1 MFYMK
6 MKINQRLL
14 NPIKELAES
23 GKLSGILLLIATSIS
38 LCLSNI
44 PHTKVYSSFWEHQI
58 GFPFFVT
65 SINHWINDGLMVIF
79 FLLVTLEIK
88 REILKGELSSIHRS
102 LLPIFAALGGMVFPA
117 LIYFSFN
124 TQTGDLKGWAIPT
137 ATDIAFSLGILSLLG
152 RKVPFGLKVFLT
164 ALAIIDDL
172 GAIFIIVIF
181 YSTELHFD
189 MLLSAALILSVLI
202 ALNRFKVSKLSFFIL
217 LGLPLWYCIFK
228 SGVHATIA
236 GVLLAFTIPL
246 SKIETLE
253 HYLYRPVNYLILPLF
268 ALANT
273 AIAISFAS
281 LHVIVFSSLGLGIV
295 LGLLL
300 GKPLGIFL
308 LSFIAVK
315 VKMTQLPKSVTWG
328 HLIGIGFAAGIGFTM
343 SLFIANLSFDNVTTL
358 NVSKLS
364 VLLGSI
370 LSAIIGLIV
379 LKKTTT
385 PPQ

>member
-1 MFYMK
+1 
-6 MKINQRLL
+6 MKINQSLL

-23 GKLSGILLLIATSIS
+23 GKLSGILLMIATSIS

-44 PHTKVYSSFWEHQI
+44 PHTKSYTTFWEHQI
-58 GFPFFVT
+58 GFSFLVA
-65 SINHWINDGLMVIF
+65 SINHWINDILMVIF
-79 FLLVTLEIK
+79 FLLVALEIK
-88 REILKGELSSIHRS
+88 REILKGELSSMRRS
-102 LLPIFAALGGMVFPA
+102 LLPIFAALGGIAFPA

-124 TQTGDLKGWAIPT
+124 AQAGDLKGWAIPT

-172 GAIFIIVIF
+172 GAILIIAIF
-181 YSTELHFD
+181 YSTELHFN
-189 MLLSAALILSVLI
+189 MLLSSALILSVLI
-202 ALNRFKVSKLSFFIL
+202 ALNRLKVFKLSFFIL
-217 LGLPLWYCIFK
+217 LGILLWYCILK
-228 SGVHATIA
+228 SGVHATIT
-236 GVLLAFTIPL
+236 GVLLGFTVPL
-246 SKIETLE
+246 SKIEILE

-273 AIAISFAS
+273 AIAIPLGS
-281 LHVIVFSSLGLGIV
+281 LHVMVFSSISLGII

-308 LSFIAVK
+308 LSLITVK
-315 VKMTQLPKSVTWG
+315 AKMTQLSQGVTWR
-328 HLIGIGFAAGIGFTM
+328 HLIGVGFTAGIGFTM
-343 SLFIANLSFDNVTTL
+343 SIFLANLSFDNVTTL

-370 LSAIIGLIV
+370 LSAIIGLII

-385 PPQ
+385 PPR

>member
-1 MFYMK
+1 

-44 PHTKVYSSFWEHQI
+44 PHTKAYSSFWEHQI
-58 GFPFFVT
+58 GFSFLVK

-79 FLLVTLEIK
+79 FLLVALEIK
-88 REILKGELSSIHRS
+88 REILKGELSSIRRS
-102 LLPIFAALGGMVFPA
+102 LLPISSALGGMAFPA

-124 TQTGDLKGWAIPT
+124 AQTGDLKGWAIPT

-152 RKVPFGLKVFLT
+152 RKVPFELKVFLT

-172 GAIFIIVIF
+172 GAIFIIAIF
-181 YSTELHFD
+181 YSAELHFD
-189 MLLSAALILSVLI
+189 MLLSAALILTVLI

-217 LGLPLWYCIFK
+217 LGIPLWYCIFK

-253 HYLYRPVNYLILPLF
+253 HHLYRPVNYLVLPLF

-273 AIAISFAS
+273 AIAIPLES
-281 LHVIVFSSLGLGIV
+281 LHVIVFSSISLGIV
-295 LGLLL
+295 SGLLL

-308 LSFIAVK
+308 LSYIAVK
-315 VKMTQLPKSVTWG
+315 AKMTQLPKSVTWG
-328 HLIGIGFAAGIGFTM
+328 HVIGVGFAAGIGFTM
-343 SLFIANLSFDNVTTL
+343 SIFIANLSFDNVTTL
-358 NVSKLS
+358 NVSKLA

-370 LSAIIGLIV
+370 LSAIIGLII